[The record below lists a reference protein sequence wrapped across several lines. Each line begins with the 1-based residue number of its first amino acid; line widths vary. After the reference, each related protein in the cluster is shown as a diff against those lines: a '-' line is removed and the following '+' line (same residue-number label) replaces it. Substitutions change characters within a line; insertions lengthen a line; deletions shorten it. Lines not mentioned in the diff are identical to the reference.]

1 MRKLALVDLSGNR
14 ISHVPDDAFA
24 SLRLT
29 TLKLADNNLTVA
41 ENAFRGLE
49 SSLKNLN
56 LKVSPPPNR
65 TESQIA
71 SSNLNKLNDSSVSSS
86 NLSTK

>member
-56 LKVSPPPNR
+56 LKVSPPPPP
-65 TESQIA
+65 TE
-71 SSNLNKLNDSSVSSS
+71 LKV
-86 NLSTK
+86 K